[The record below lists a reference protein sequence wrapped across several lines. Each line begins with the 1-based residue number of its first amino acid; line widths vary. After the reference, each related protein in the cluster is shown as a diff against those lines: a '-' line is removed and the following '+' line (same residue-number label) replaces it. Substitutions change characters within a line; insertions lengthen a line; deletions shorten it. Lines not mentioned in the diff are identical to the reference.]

1 MIQRNAIDPVHEEH
15 GVLLSTSIWY
25 IYEELALEVSELHEV
40 GRLDVLELLCNHP
53 IALTSLLLITE
64 EALEGVVLTRRGLH
78 LKDYGEVA
86 AAHDGM
92 PLVVIDQAQ
101 IFQLA
106 EAVFGIAQRLD
117 IITYR
122 GIVHRGLAF
131 RPDDRVVIGG
141 E

>member
-1 MIQRNAIDPVHEEH
+1 MIQRDAIDPVHEEH
-15 GVLLSTSIWY
+15 GVLLSSSIWY
-25 IYEELALEVSELHEV
+25 IDEELALEVSELHEV
-40 GRLDVLELLCNHP
+40 GRLDVLELLCYHP
-53 IALTSLLLITE
+53 IALTSLLLVAE

-78 LKDYGEVA
+78 LEDNGEVA

-117 IITYR
+117 VITYR
-122 GIVHRGLAF
+122 GIVHSGLAF

>member
-1 MIQRNAIDPVHEEH
+1 MRST
-15 GVLLSTSIWY
+15 GVLLAFSIWY

-40 GRLDVLELLCNHP
+40 GRLDVLELLCNQA

-64 EALEGVVLTRRGLH
+64 EALEGVVFTRRGLH
-78 LKDYGEVA
+78 LEDYGEVA
-86 AAHDGM
+86 TAHDGM
-92 PLVVIDQAQ
+92 PLAVIDQAQ

-117 IITYR
+117 VITYR
-122 GIVHRGLAF
+122 GIVHRELAF

>member
-1 MIQRNAIDPVHEEH
+1 MIQRNAIYPVHEEH
-15 GVLLSTSIWY
+15 GVFPSSCIWY
-25 IYEELALEVSELHEV
+25 IYEELALKVSELHEV
-40 GRLDVLELLCNHP
+40 GRLDVLELLCNQA
-53 IALTSLLLITE
+53 IALTSLLLVTE
-64 EALEGVVLTRRGLH
+64 EALEGVVLTRRCLH
-78 LKDYGEVA
+78 LEDHGEVA

-117 IITYR
+117 VITYR

-141 E
+141 K